1 MINIHAMLNDLK
13 RPSLNNISLLG
24 IIITKEVAYE
34 QRQNNFLSIDGKSSA
49 PRVSEMCEE
58 VQGGIQGQGILVHG
72 SVFEHGVR
80 SIDLSGELAGY
91 CHQLGRSGQKAL
103 PYGNTHQAGKEH
115 PFPCEC
121 SEGLENL
128 SGVRTCLGG
137 KGNSPV

>member
-49 PRVSEMCEE
+49 PRVSEMFEE